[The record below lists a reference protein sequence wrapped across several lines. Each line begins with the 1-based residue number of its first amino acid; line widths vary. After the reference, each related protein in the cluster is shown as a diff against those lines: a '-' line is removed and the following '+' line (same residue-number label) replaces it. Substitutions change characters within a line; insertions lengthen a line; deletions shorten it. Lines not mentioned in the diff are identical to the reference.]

1 MSSTTRTCTRPI
13 DRALA
18 AGARLRAA
26 IPDVA
31 SGVATLTDRVLP
43 DLLPVPDADAFD
55 SVLERG
61 IAIDSPPPQKAS
73 VRATTYAALAGI
85 ASGNYFDPG
94 AKRRIVV
101 LLTDGESNPDN
112 PGEIASALNEKKGH
126 RLLVV
131 RFWRSDEAVYGGNGK
146 PDPAYRP
153 DPTGR
158 TIVAA
163 LAAAAGGR
171 AFEQDQLGVASA
183 YLVSLAGRGPTLET
197 PGTQRSRTP
206 LAPYVAIAALL
217 VLSAALLPRRASISF
232 PVAIRDSSARTPS
245 PRPDA

>member
-101 LLTDGESNPDN
+101 LLTDGES
-112 PGEIASALNEKKGH
+112 K
-126 RLLVV
+126 
-131 RFWRSDEAVYGGNGK
+131 
-146 PDPAYRP
+146 
-153 DPTGR
+153 
-158 TIVAA
+158 
-163 LAAAAGGR
+163 
-171 AFEQDQLGVASA
+171 
-183 YLVSLAGRGPTLET
+183 
-197 PGTQRSRTP
+197 SRQ
-206 LAPYVAIAALL
+206 
-217 VLSAALLPRRASISF
+217 PRRDRQRAQ
-232 PVAIRDSSARTPS
+232 
-245 PRPDA
+245 